1 MIKVNTGQWTIE
13 EGMTGKYC
21 VQTHIR
27 GVRVELIDY
36 ITKSDMKKF
45 GLDRDYFLDSNKIEK
60 VEKHYN
66 FSWKSAIKE
75 ASQEGKSSKKLTKL
89 IDKVLKDEEK
99 FKSLPKE
106 IKHIIA
112 LLDPVSIHQDLR
124 LVPYTDPKKK
134 KLASYFEGGH
144 WTTPGNQFKENKLLR
159 INEHI
164 HLQFMLKTPHADEYS
179 GQTKEPVIRGPSC
192 VGAYTLILTDEGYKF
207 ACEIKEGDRVYTK
220 NGRFRRVVKVMEKG
234 VSNRFCYIKPDGS
247 NFAIYFNNHRIFTKD
262 GLKLEREI
270 SPSKDLLLLPKP
282 KPEIKDVNYIEL
294 TIPPGYTKRVPVNED
309 FCYWLGFYVGDGHV
323 STSHNISSKS
333 STYMASHGV
342 SIECANTDEANKLI
356 QLTKKLFK
364 VDHVGVC
371 YNTNPSLRF
380 YDSGLVTWLK
390 ENCYC
395 ASKEELHR
403 LGYKSWFKK
412 LPSWVLYLPDN
423 KLKAV
428 FKGLMDSDG
437 TKLKNIKTYDA
448 YSYTSVSRHLIGQV
462 LYIGMRLGYYP
473 TLRKIDTKHTN
484 EIIRLNKKHTIIPK
498 HTTYIVEFHKKVCS
512 YSSPKEEDENF
523 WYYSINK
530 KSLENNSKTSIR
542 LYDFQVEEDESF
554 LTGLLVVHN
563 SWLNIGA
570 KEPFVVSPNSIG
582 STPNAY
588 AFFWRHDYGEWF
600 AGRQTSPHGRHFKLF
615 KFKGKLLNDWIVFM
629 YAPIGGR
636 RIWICYKPKEKKQ
649 REYEEHY
656 FGGKKKNID
665 IILLE
670 DVELIYSSLYKY
682 LNFHI

>member
-144 WTTPGNQFKENKLLR
+144 WTTPGNQFK
-159 INEHI
+159 
-164 HLQFMLKTPHADEYS
+164 D
-179 GQTKEPVIRGPSC
+179 
-192 VGAYTLILTDEGYKF
+192 
-207 ACEIKEGDRVYTK
+207 
-220 NGRFRRVVKVMEKG
+220 KVMEKG